1 MTTFGSQKE
10 TIELPSVTRSKAW
23 IYGSLSLPIAMLG
36 YPLGA
41 YIPRLYSTEMGISLT
56 MIGLVITAAAIFDA
70 ITDPLMGHFS
80 DRWRTRWGRR
90 RPWMVL
96 GIPLW
101 LFAVYMLLNPSVG
114 ITVVYLAFFYVFMRG
129 ASTIFG
135 LPYAAWGVELS
146 SDYHSRT
153 MIQSAREKYVLAGL
167 ILSAAMVAFSEEIF
181 GRTEASYILSNISLI
196 VVIMVPFVAM
206 LVLFKV
212 PEVPTFNAPPV
223 SLRAG
228 IERMLRNKL
237 FFRLLLIELLIAGG
251 GELSEYLI
259 ITFLAGL
266 YRHDRYREGT
276 GPLFWR
282 GFISNTF
289 LGFVGASFR

>member
-1 MTTFGSQKE
+1 M
-10 TIELPSVTRSKAW
+10 
-23 IYGSLSLPIAMLG
+23 
-36 YPLGA
+36 
-41 YIPRLYSTEMGISLT
+41 RL
-56 MIGLVITAAAIFDA
+56 
-70 ITDPLMGHFS
+70 
-80 DRWRTRWGRR
+80 
-90 RPWMVL
+90 
-96 GIPLW
+96 
-101 LFAVYMLLNPSVG
+101 
-114 ITVVYLAFFYVFMRG
+114 
-129 ASTIFG
+129 ASTFFG
-135 LPYAAWGVELS
+135 FPYSALGVELS

-181 GRTEASYILSNISLI
+181 GRTEASFILSNISLI

-223 SLRAG
+223 SLWAG

-237 FFRLLLIELLIAGG
+237 FFRLLLFDLLIAGG

-266 YRHDRYREGT
+266 YRHDRYRQGT

-289 LGFVGASFR
+289 LGFVGASFRYTLFSGLSYGVGGRCIIRCAYSDE